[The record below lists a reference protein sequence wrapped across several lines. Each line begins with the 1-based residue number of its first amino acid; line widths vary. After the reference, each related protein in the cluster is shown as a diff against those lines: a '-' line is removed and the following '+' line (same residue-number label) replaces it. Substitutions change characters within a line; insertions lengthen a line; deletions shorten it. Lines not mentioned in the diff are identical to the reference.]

1 MFGVGIPEIIV
12 ILAIALIVIGPDK
25 LPDLAKTLGKALSEF
40 KKVIDGVKE
49 SIEEEPAEI
58 EENLDPEKSKS
69 SLSEKEKKLKK
80 DYEDAIE
87 DK

>member
-40 KKVIDGVKE
+40 KKVIDGVKD
-49 SIEEEPAEI
+49 SIEEESVEL
-58 EENLDPEKSKS
+58 EENPKSKQAKS
-69 SLSEKEKKLKK
+69 SLSEKEKELKK
-80 DYEDAIE
+80 DYEDAI
-87 DK
+87 DGK